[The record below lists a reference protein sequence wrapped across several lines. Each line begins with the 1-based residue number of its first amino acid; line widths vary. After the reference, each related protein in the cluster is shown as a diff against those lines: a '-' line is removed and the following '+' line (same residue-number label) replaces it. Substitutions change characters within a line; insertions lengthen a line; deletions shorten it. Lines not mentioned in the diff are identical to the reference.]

1 MKTIDHD
8 YLVKVQ
14 NNDEG
19 WTLIKKM
26 RKQAKACNSKYK
38 IVLRGRKPLT
48 PWGKRPSITLDQAQE
63 ICLYIRLKV

>member
-48 PWGKRPSITLDQAQE
+48 PWGK
-63 ICLYIRLKV
+63 

>member
-1 MKTIDHD
+1 MKTMNHD
-8 YLVKVQ
+8 YLIKVQ

-19 WTLIKKM
+19 WALIKKM

-38 IVLRGRKPLT
+38 IVLRGSKPLT

-63 ICLYIRLKV
+63 IRLYIRLKD

>member
-19 WTLIKKM
+19 WTLI
-26 RKQAKACNSKYK
+26 YK